1 MRIGIYKVTD
11 ETRIVQGGGP
21 PEKLVIGLQEKRG
34 VRGNVGRS
42 GEVHAMDPM
51 KCRGRGGSRHRPV
64 FRRVSVPRKLDG
76 HVAEAGNLPALVSPE
91 VSPVAE
97 AGTPPIPM
105 HACLW
110 S

>member
-1 MRIGIYKVTD
+1 MGRTD
-11 ETRIVQGGGP
+11 EVRRSTATVTHRTRGTVQGGGP
-21 PEKLVIGLQEKRG
+21 PEIGNRTTEAKDWSGRSTLVIRKERAGG
-34 VRGNVGRS
+34 VPRLKPNI
-42 GEVHAMDPM
+42 
-51 KCRGRGGSRHRPV
+51 
-64 FRRVSVPRKLDG
+64 RRVSVPKKPDG